1 VTDARRTGILGG
13 TFDPIHLGHLALADA
28 VLSALSLDRVLLLP
42 SRVPPHRSHEPL
54 ASPFHRFAMAALA
67 AAGHPGLVLSDIE
80 LLREG
85 PSYTADTLRAL
96 HAEGHAPESLY
107 FLIGADAFA
116 EIATWREFPGVLNL
130 AHFVVCA
137 RPGSPLTEVA
147 ARVPEVASRRIT
159 VVGSRETL
167 PAPGAPGLDPARL
180 TRVHFL
186 DTDTPAVSS
195 TQIRAA
201 RRAGRPVT
209 GLVPPE
215 VDHYIRRHGLYG
227 APPEPDAAA
236 SARGRQLA

>member
-1 VTDARRTGILGG
+1 VTDVRRTGILGG

-28 VLSALSLDRVLLLP
+28 ALEALALDRVLLLP
-42 SRVPPHRSHEPL
+42 SRVPPHRSHEPS

-67 AAGHPGLVLSDIE
+67 AAGHPRLMVSDVE

-96 HAEGHAPESLY
+96 HAEGHAPASLY
-107 FLIGADAFA
+107 FLTGADAFA

-137 RPGSPLTEVA
+137 RPGSPLAAVA
-147 ARVPEVASRRIT
+147 ARVPEVASRRVT
-159 VVGSRETL
+159 FVGSHERTL
-167 PAPGAPGLDPARL
+167 PGTPSTDEAHR
-180 TRVHFL
+180 TRVWFL
-186 DTDTPAVSS
+186 NTDTPAVSS
-195 TQIRAA
+195 TEIRAA

>member
-1 VTDARRTGILGG
+1 MTDVRRTGILGG

-28 VLSALSLDRVLLLP
+28 VLAALSLDRVLLLP
-42 SRVPPHRSHEPL
+42 SRVPPHRSREPL

-67 AAGHPGLVLSDIE
+67 AAGHSGLMLSDIE
-80 LLREG
+80 LRREG

-96 HAEGHAPESLY
+96 HAEGHLPESLY

-137 RPGSPLTEVA
+137 RPGSPLAAVA
-147 ARVPEVASRRIT
+147 ARVPELASRR
-159 VVGSRETL
+159 VAFVGSHETNL
-167 PAPGAPGLDPARL
+167 PGTPGAHEAGV
-180 TRVHFL
+180 TRVWFL

-195 TQIRAA
+195 TEIRAA

-215 VDHYIRRHGLYG
+215 VDHYICRHGLYS

-236 SARGRQLA
+236 GARGRQFA